1 MVYDWTGD
9 KREICFQKYIVERQS
24 LEEIMKYFKEVQGFI
39 PSKRA
44 FQTQF
49 KRWEF
54 PSKQSPAHKN
64 EDLAI
69 RVRELWEKNSSQAE
83 MLQILESEGYSIK
96 ERELSRLRKKKG
108 LHMRAANVGQSIVL
122 PAKRSRTQIEAHDE
136 NIDPAI
142 ANIEGNENNDIDGSG
157 VEEAPELPPE
167 IIEKR
172 QKHMEKLQS
181 ESDKRY
187 RNHTRRRRTRPWAG
201 LPADP
206 PAPPRFPSETTID
219 EAKRILGLDHKAY
232 VNLRERFQSVC
243 EQGKIRKKTEAGGD
257 QWQHAKDR
265 LIAENEILHPVFY
278 TEEPVDHTQHNLALD
293 VICSDVTK
301 RMRTLT
307 NRLTIQECKNILK
320 TNPEEARRLRKS
332 FEDILRAD
340 HFTSK
345 LEAGPEHWNELKAQ
359 WLDQSTHLKE
369 LLREGEADPE
379 HELQVKA
386 MELICRDVMK
396 RLRDEHTRKDS
407 KRKRTTSVAASNFSQ
422 SPAAQSN
429 DVALAAQALAA
440 TPLPS
445 RGQNSEAMAGSAHNR
460 TSPAMLPLAGITD
473 YGDLQI
479 DPKLLLAANNIND
492 PSMGFASTIP
502 NGNYPAQPSQQAQHY
517 HPASQLHP
525 RAIYFRLSPQSPI
538 QQEPKVW
545 LATLAGVP
553 SVDNLR
559 SLALSSHSH
568 FPLQGSISVVKVEGL
583 VVSNV
588 EGSGQGAEMRYPIDE
603 DDELLAYLQ
612 HVKGGKAT
620 FRVQFV

>member
-1 MVYDWTGD
+1 
-9 KREICFQKYIVERQS
+9 
-24 LEEIMKYFKEVQGFI
+24 
-39 PSKRA
+39 
-44 FQTQF
+44 
-49 KRWEF
+49 
-54 PSKQSPAHKN
+54 
-64 EDLAI
+64 
-69 RVRELWEKNSSQAE
+69 
-83 MLQILESEGYSIK
+83 MLQILESEGYNIK

-108 LHMRAANVGQSIVL
+108 LQMRAANVGQSIVV
-122 PAKRSRTQIEAHDE
+122 PAKRNKSQVGTHDE

-142 ANIEGNENNDIDGSG
+142 AQIEGNENDDIDESG
-157 VEEAPELPPE
+157 VEEAPALPPE

-172 QKHMEKLQS
+172 QKHLEKLQS

-219 EAKRILGLDHKAY
+219 EAKRILGLDHKSY
-232 VNLRERFQSVC
+232 VGLREQFQSVC
-243 EQGKIRKKTEAGGD
+243 EQEKIRKKTEAGGD

-265 LIAENEILHPVFY
+265 LVAENEILHPVFY

-345 LEAGPEHWNELKAQ
+345 LEAGPDHWNELKAR

-369 LLREGEADPE
+369 LVREGEVDPE
-379 HELQVKA
+379 HELKTKA

-396 RLRDEHTRKDS
+396 RLRDEHTRKDF
-407 KRKRTTSVAASNFSQ
+407 KRKRTTPVPANDFSR
-422 SPAAQSN
+422 SPVAQSN
-429 DVALAAQALAA
+429 GVALAAQALAA
-440 TPLPS
+440 TPLS
-445 RGQNSEAMAGSAHNR
+445 SSSSSQRQNSSEVTPASAHNR
-460 TSPAMLPLAGITD
+460 TNPASILPLAGITD

-479 DPKLLLAANNIND
+479 DPKLLLAAND
-492 PSMGFASTIP
+492 PSMSFASTIP
-502 NGNYPAQPSQQAQHY
+502 NGNYTVPSPSQQARHY
-517 HPASQLHP
+517 HSPSQLHP
-525 RAIYFRLSPQSPI
+525 RPIYFRLSPQSPI

-545 LATLAGVP
+545 LATLAGAA

-568 FPLQGSISVVKVEGL
+568 VPLQGSVSVVKVEGL
-583 VVSNV
+583 VLASVD
-588 EGSGQGAEMRYPIDE
+588 GMGQGTEMRFPIDE

>member
-1 MVYDWTGD
+1 MLLTLG
-9 KREICFQKYIVERQS
+9 QNSSPS
-24 LEEIMKYFKEVQGFI
+24 LENTGRKSDWVT
-39 PSKRA
+39 SKRA

-108 LHMRAANVGQSIVL
+108 LQMRAANVGQSIVV
-122 PAKRSRTQIEAHDE
+122 PAKRSKSQIEAHDE

-142 ANIEGNENNDIDGSG
+142 TQLDDNENNDIDGSG
-157 VEEAPELPPE
+157 VEEAPALPPE

-172 QKHMEKLQS
+172 QKHLEKLQS

-232 VNLRERFQSVC
+232 VGLREQFQSIC
-243 EQGKIRKKTEAGGD
+243 EQEKIRKKTEAGGD

-265 LIAENEILHPVFY
+265 LVAENEILHPVFY
-278 TEEPVDHTQHNLALD
+278 TDEPVDHTQHNLALD

-345 LEAGPEHWNELKAQ
+345 LEAGPEHWNGLKAR
-359 WLDQSTHLKE
+359 WLDQSTHLKG
-369 LLREGEADPE
+369 LLREGEVDPE
-379 HELQVKA
+379 YELKIKA

-407 KRKRTTSVAASNFSQ
+407 KRKRTDSAAGNDFSRSSVAQ
-422 SPAAQSN
+422 SS

-440 TPLPS
+440 TPLSSQSQKP
-445 RGQNSEAMAGSAHNR
+445 SEATPASAHTR
-460 TSPAMLPLAGITD
+460 TNSASILPLAGITD

-479 DPKLLLAANNIND
+479 DPKLLLAAND
-492 PSMGFASTIP
+492 PSMSFASTIP
-502 NGNYPAQPSQQAQHY
+502 NGNYTVPSQSPQHAQHY
-517 HPASQLHP
+517 HSTSPLHP
-525 RAIYFRLSPQSPI
+525 RPIYLRLSPQSPI

-559 SLALSSHSH
+559 SLALSSHSS
-568 FPLQGSISVVKVEGL
+568 FPLQGSVSVVKVEGL
-583 VVSNV
+583 VLSSMD
-588 EGSGQGAEMRYPIDE
+588 GMGQGAEMRYPIDE

>member
-1 MVYDWTGD
+1 
-9 KREICFQKYIVERQS
+9 
-24 LEEIMKYFKEVQGFI
+24 
-39 PSKRA
+39 
-44 FQTQF
+44 
-49 KRWEF
+49 
-54 PSKQSPAHKN
+54 
-64 EDLAI
+64 
-69 RVRELWEKNSSQAE
+69 
-83 MLQILESEGYSIK
+83 MLQILESEGYNIK

-108 LHMRAANVGQSIVL
+108 LQMRAANVGQSTVV
-122 PAKRSRTQIEAHDE
+122 PAKRSRSHFESHDE

-142 ANIEGNENNDIDGSG
+142 AQIEGNENNETEGSG
-157 VEEAPELPPE
+157 IEDAPALPPE

-172 QKHMEKLQS
+172 QKHLEKLQS

-232 VNLRERFQSVC
+232 VSLRERFQSVC
-243 EQGKIRKKTEAGGD
+243 EQEKIRKKTEAGGD

-265 LIAENEILHPVFY
+265 LVAENEILHPVFY
-278 TEEPVDHTQHNLALD
+278 TDEPVDHTQHNLALD

-345 LEAGPEHWNELKAQ
+345 LEAGPEHWNELKAR

-369 LLREGEADPE
+369 LLRNGEVDPE
-379 HELQVKA
+379 HELKIKA

-407 KRKRTTSVAASNFSQ
+407 KRKRTFSATASNFSR
-422 SPAAQSN
+422 SPVAQSN

-445 RGQNSEAMAGSAHNR
+445 TQTQNSPEATASAHNP
-460 TSPAMLPLAGITD
+460 TNSASILPLAGITD

-479 DPKLLLAANNIND
+479 DPKLLLAAND
-492 PSMGFASTIP
+492 PSLNFASTIA
-502 NGNYPAQPSQQAQHY
+502 NDNYTVPSQSSQQAQHY
-517 HPASQLHP
+517 HSTSQLHP
-525 RAIYFRLSPQSPI
+525 QAIYFRLSPQSPI

-559 SLALSSHSH
+559 SLALSSHSQL
-568 FPLQGSISVVKVEGL
+568 PMQGSVSVVKVEGL
-583 VVSNV
+583 VLSSVD
-588 EGSGQGAEMRYPIDE
+588 GLGQGAEMRYPIDE
-603 DDELLAYLQ
+603 DDELSAYLQ

>member
-1 MVYDWTGD
+1 
-9 KREICFQKYIVERQS
+9 
-24 LEEIMKYFKEVQGFI
+24 
-39 PSKRA
+39 
-44 FQTQF
+44 
-49 KRWEF
+49 
-54 PSKQSPAHKN
+54 
-64 EDLAI
+64 
-69 RVRELWEKNSSQAE
+69 

-108 LHMRAANVGQSIVL
+108 LQMRAANVGQSIVV
-122 PAKRSRTQIEAHDE
+122 PAKRKGSQIEAHDE

-142 ANIEGNENNDIDGSG
+142 VQVEDKENNDINGSN
-157 VEEAPELPPE
+157 VEEAPALPPE

-172 QKHMEKLQS
+172 QKHLEKLQS

-219 EAKRILGLDHKAY
+219 EAKRILGLDHQAY
-232 VNLRERFQSVC
+232 VNLREQFQSIC
-243 EQGKIRKKTEAGGD
+243 EQEKIRKKTEAGGD

-265 LIAENEILHPVFY
+265 LIAENDILHPVFY
-278 TEEPVDHTQHNLALD
+278 TNEPVDHTQHNLALD

-307 NRLTIQECKNILK
+307 NRLTIQECKNILR

-345 LEAGPEHWNELKAQ
+345 LEAGPEHWNELKAR

-369 LLREGEADPE
+369 LLRDGEVDPE
-379 HELQVKA
+379 YELKIKA

-407 KRKRTTSVAASNFSQ
+407 KRKRTPSAAANNFSR
-422 SPAAQSN
+422 SPVAQSN

-445 RGQNSEAMAGSAHNR
+445 SQGQNPPEATPAPAHNR
-460 TSPAMLPLAGITD
+460 ANPASLLPLAGITD

-479 DPKLLLAANNIND
+479 DPKLLLAAND
-492 PSMGFASTIP
+492 PSMSFASTMP
-502 NGNYPAQPSQQAQHY
+502 NGDYTVPSHSSQQAQNH
-517 HPASQLHP
+517 HFTAQLQP
-525 RAIYFRLSPQSPI
+525 RPIYFRLSPQSPI

-545 LATLAGVP
+545 LATLTGAP

-568 FPLQGSISVVKVEGL
+568 FPLQSSVSVVKVEGL
-583 VVSNV
+583 VLSNV
-588 EGSGQGAEMRYPIDE
+588 DGLGQGAEMRYPIDE
-603 DDELLAYLQ
+603 DDELSAYLQ

>member
-1 MVYDWTGD
+1 
-9 KREICFQKYIVERQS
+9 
-24 LEEIMKYFKEVQGFI
+24 
-39 PSKRA
+39 
-44 FQTQF
+44 
-49 KRWEF
+49 
-54 PSKQSPAHKN
+54 
-64 EDLAI
+64 
-69 RVRELWEKNSSQAE
+69 

-108 LHMRAANVGQSIVL
+108 LQMRAANVGQSIVV
-122 PAKRSRTQIEAHDE
+122 PAKRSKSQVEAHDE

-142 ANIEGNENNDIDGSG
+142 AQIEGNENNDIDESG
-157 VEEAPELPPE
+157 VEEAPALPPE

-172 QKHMEKLQS
+172 QKHLEKLQS

-219 EAKRILGLDHKAY
+219 EAKRILRLDHKAY
-232 VNLRERFQSVC
+232 VGLREQFQSVC
-243 EQGKIRKKTEAGGD
+243 EQEKIRKKTEAGGD

-265 LIAENEILHPVFY
+265 LVAENEILHPVFY

-345 LEAGPEHWNELKAQ
+345 LEAGPDHWNELKAR

-369 LLREGEADPE
+369 LLREGEADPD
-379 HELQVKA
+379 HELKTKA

-407 KRKRTTSVAASNFSQ
+407 KRKRTTSVPANDFSRSPVSQ
-422 SPAAQSN
+422 SN
-429 DVALAAQALAA
+429 GVALAAQALAA
-440 TPLPS
+440 TPLPPS
-445 RGQNSEAMAGSAHNR
+445 QRQNSSEATPASAHNR
-460 TSPAMLPLAGITD
+460 TNPASILPLTGITD
-473 YGDLQI
+473 YADLQI
-479 DPKLLLAANNIND
+479 DPKLLLAAND
-492 PSMGFASTIP
+492 PSMSFASTIA
-502 NGNYPAQPSQQAQHY
+502 NSNYTVPSPSSQQARHY
-517 HPASQLHP
+517 HSPSQLHP
-525 RAIYFRLSPQSPI
+525 QPIYFRLSPQSPI

-545 LATLAGVP
+545 LATLAGVA

-568 FPLQGSISVVKVEGL
+568 VPLQGSVSVVKVEGL
-583 VVSNV
+583 VLASVD
-588 EGSGQGAEMRYPIDE
+588 GLGPGAEMRFPIDE

>member
-1 MVYDWTGD
+1 
-9 KREICFQKYIVERQS
+9 
-24 LEEIMKYFKEVQGFI
+24 
-39 PSKRA
+39 
-44 FQTQF
+44 
-49 KRWEF
+49 
-54 PSKQSPAHKN
+54 
-64 EDLAI
+64 
-69 RVRELWEKNSSQAE
+69 

-108 LHMRAANVGQSIVL
+108 LQMRAANVGQSIVA
-122 PAKRSRTQIEAHDE
+122 PARRSGSQIQAHDE

-142 ANIEGNENNDIDGSG
+142 AHIEGNETNDIDTSG
-157 VEEAPELPPE
+157 VEEAPALPPE

-172 QKHMEKLQS
+172 QRHLEKLQS

-232 VNLRERFQSVC
+232 VSLREQFQSIC
-243 EQGKIRKKTEAGGD
+243 EQEKIRKKTEAGGD

-265 LIAENEILHPVFY
+265 LVAENEILHPVFY
-278 TEEPVDHTQHNLALD
+278 TDEPVDHTQHNLALD

-345 LEAGPEHWNELKAQ
+345 LEAGPEHWNELKAR

-379 HELQVKA
+379 HELQNKA

-407 KRKRTTSVAASNFSQ
+407 KRKRTTSAVANDFSQ
-422 SPAAQSN
+422 SPVAQSN

-445 RGQNSEAMAGSAHNR
+445 SRGQNPSEATPASAHNQ
-460 TSPAMLPLAGITD
+460 TNSAMLPLAGITD

-479 DPKLLLAANNIND
+479 DPKLLLAAND
-492 PSMGFASTIP
+492 PSMSFAPSIP
-502 NGNYPAQPSQQAQHY
+502 NGNYTVPSQPSQQAPHY
-517 HPASQLHP
+517 LSTFQLHP
-525 RAIYFRLSPQSPI
+525 RPIYFRLSHQSPI

-545 LATLAGVP
+545 LATLAGIA

-568 FPLQGSISVVKVEGL
+568 VPLQGSVSVVKVEGL
-583 VVSNV
+583 VLSSVD
-588 EGSGQGAEMRYPIDE
+588 GSGQGAEMRYPIDE

>member
-1 MVYDWTGD
+1 
-9 KREICFQKYIVERQS
+9 
-24 LEEIMKYFKEVQGFI
+24 
-39 PSKRA
+39 
-44 FQTQF
+44 
-49 KRWEF
+49 
-54 PSKQSPAHKN
+54 
-64 EDLAI
+64 
-69 RVRELWEKNSSQAE
+69 
-83 MLQILESEGYSIK
+83 
-96 ERELSRLRKKKG
+96 
-108 LHMRAANVGQSIVL
+108 MRAANVGQSIVV
-122 PAKRSRTQIEAHDE
+122 PAKRKGSQIEVHDE

-142 ANIEGNENNDIDGSG
+142 VQVEGNVNNDIDGSG
-157 VEEAPELPPE
+157 VEEAPALPPE

-172 QKHMEKLQS
+172 QKHLEKLQS

-219 EAKRILGLDHKAY
+219 EAKRILGLDHQAY
-232 VNLRERFQSVC
+232 VNLREQFQSIC
-243 EQGKIRKKTEAGGD
+243 EQEKIRKKTEAGGD

-278 TEEPVDHTQHNLALD
+278 TNEPVDHTQHNLALD

-301 RMRTLT
+301 RMRTLI
-307 NRLTIQECKNILK
+307 NRLTIQECKNILR

-345 LEAGPEHWNELKAQ
+345 LEAGPEHWSELKAR

-369 LLREGEADPE
+369 LLREGEADAQ
-379 HELQVKA
+379 HELKIKA

-407 KRKRTTSVAASNFSQ
+407 KRKRTPSAAGNNFSR
-422 SPAAQSN
+422 SPAQSN

-445 RGQNSEAMAGSAHNR
+445 SSSQGQNLSEATPASAHNR
-460 TSPAMLPLAGITD
+460 ANSASLLPLAGISD

-479 DPKLLLAANNIND
+479 DPKLLLAAND
-492 PSMGFASTIP
+492 PSMSFAST
-502 NGNYPAQPSQQAQHY
+502 YTVPSHSPQQAQNY
-517 HPASQLHP
+517 HSTAQLQP
-525 RAIYFRLSPQSPI
+525 RPIYFRLSPQSPI

-545 LATLAGVP
+545 LATLAGAP

-568 FPLQGSISVVKVEGL
+568 FPLQGSVSVVKVEGL
-583 VVSNV
+583 VLSNV
-588 EGSGQGAEMRYPIDE
+588 DGLGQGAEMRYPIDE
-603 DDELLAYLQ
+603 DDELSAYLQ

>member
-1 MVYDWTGD
+1 
-9 KREICFQKYIVERQS
+9 
-24 LEEIMKYFKEVQGFI
+24 
-39 PSKRA
+39 
-44 FQTQF
+44 
-49 KRWEF
+49 
-54 PSKQSPAHKN
+54 
-64 EDLAI
+64 
-69 RVRELWEKNSSQAE
+69 

-108 LHMRAANVGQSIVL
+108 LQMRAANVGQSTVV
-122 PAKRSRTQIEAHDE
+122 PAKRSRSQVAAHDE

-142 ANIEGNENNDIDGSG
+142 AQVEGNEDNDVAGSG
-157 VEEAPELPPE
+157 LEETPALPPE

-172 QKHMEKLQS
+172 QKHLEKLQS

-232 VNLRERFQSVC
+232 VGLREQFQSIC
-243 EQGKIRKKTEAGGD
+243 EHEKIRKKTEAGGD

-265 LIAENEILHPVFY
+265 LIAENQILHPVFY
-278 TEEPVDHTQHNLALD
+278 TDEPVDHTQHNLALD

-301 RMRTLT
+301 RMRTLN

-345 LEAGPEHWNELKAQ
+345 LEAGPEHWNELKAR

-369 LLREGEADPE
+369 LLREGEADRE
-379 HELQVKA
+379 YEVKIKA

-407 KRKRTTSVAASNFSQ
+407 KRKRTTSAAANELSQ
-422 SPAAQSN
+422 SPVAQSN

-445 RGQNSEAMAGSAHNR
+445 SQAQNSSEATASVHNA
-460 TSPAMLPLAGITD
+460 TNAASIIPLAGISD

-479 DPKLLLAANNIND
+479 DPKLLLAAND
-492 PSMGFASTIP
+492 PSMSFASTIE
-502 NGNYPAQPSQQAQHY
+502 NANYTVPSQPSQQAQHY
-517 HPASQLHP
+517 HSTPQLQP
-525 RAIYFRLSPQSPI
+525 QPIYFRLSPQSPI

-545 LATLAGVP
+545 LATLAGEP

-568 FPLQGSISVVKVEGL
+568 LPLQGSVSVVKVEGL
-583 VVSNV
+583 VLSSVD
-588 EGSGQGAEMRYPIDE
+588 GMGHGAEMRYPIDE
-603 DDELLAYLQ
+603 DDELSAYLQ